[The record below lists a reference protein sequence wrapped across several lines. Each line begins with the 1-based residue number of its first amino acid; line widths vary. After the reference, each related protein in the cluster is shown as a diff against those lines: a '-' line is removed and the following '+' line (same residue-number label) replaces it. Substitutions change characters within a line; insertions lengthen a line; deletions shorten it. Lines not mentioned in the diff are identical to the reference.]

1 MSTEKNNKRE
11 QKIYEELEKEELI
24 KLLEEKD
31 KLLSQQKELIDAL
44 QKELEEK
51 EKTKAEYL
59 DYLKRL
65 QADFDNFR
73 RRVEKEKKDIIQF
86 ANEELIKK
94 FLNVLDNLERAEDAA
109 KKTNDIKALIEGID
123 AIIKQFKKILED
135 EGVKPIKSVGEKFDP
150 NLHHAMAK
158 VETNEY
164 PDETVIEELQ
174 KGYYYKSRV
183 LRPSLVK
190 VSKAIEKT
198 EKIKEEEQE
207 EDSE

>member
-51 EKTKAEYL
+51 EKTKEEYL

>member
-1 MSTEKNNKRE
+1 MDEKMENK
-11 QKIYEELEKEELI
+11 KYDKLEKEELI

-31 KLLSQQKELIDAL
+31 KLIDQQKGLIEDL
-44 QKELEEK
+44 QKEIEEK
-51 EKTKAEYL
+51 DKSKEEYL

-73 RRVEKEKKDIIQF
+73 KRIEKEKREIIQL
-86 ANEELIKK
+86 ANEELIEK

-109 KKTNDIKALIEGID
+109 KKTNDIDALIKGID

-135 EGVKPIKSVGEKFDP
+135 EGVTPIKAEGERFDP

-158 VETNEY
+158 VETDEY
-164 PDETVIEELQ
+164 PDETIVEELQ
-174 KGYYYKSRV
+174 KGYYYKSKV

-190 VSKAIEKT
+190 VSKRVEKD
-198 EKIKEEEQE
+198 EEDNGEEE
-207 EDSE
+207 